1 MADDTRWTRH
11 LQFTDI
17 RAFARNDIWAS
28 AIAAGSNS
36 PAWVLHFN
44 GARWTRI
51 MLPWRVDPRSI
62 AADGHGGLWLSALGL
77 NGQPYAVHRTAT
89 GRFSRTPISTFLF
102 GLTLI
107 PGTASLWGVGGAPA
121 RTEGAPAGTR
131 AFGGPGNSKTPRAR
145 PPPPPTPP
153 RPRAPPTPPSA
164 SAPPPR

>member
-36 PAWVLHFN
+36 PAWVLHFD
-44 GARWTRI
+44 GARWTGI

-77 NGQPYAVHRTAT
+77 NGQPYAVHRTAS

-102 GLTLI
+102 GLALI
-107 PGTASLWGVGGAPA
+107 PGTASLWGVRGAPA
-121 RTEGAPAGTR
+121 RTHG
-131 AFGGPGNSKTPRAR
+131 
-145 PPPPPTPP
+145 
-153 RPRAPPTPPSA
+153 A
-164 SAPPPR
+164 SAVQTALLRTADHQNPR